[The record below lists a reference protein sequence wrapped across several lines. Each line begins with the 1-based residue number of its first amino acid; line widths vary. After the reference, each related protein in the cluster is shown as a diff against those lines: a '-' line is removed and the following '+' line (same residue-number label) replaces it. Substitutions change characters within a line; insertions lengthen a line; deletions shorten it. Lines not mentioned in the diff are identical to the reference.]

1 MSRLTILSSPVDST
15 QSVARRLF
23 PKHLDDLRGSG
34 LSDATIESW
43 GCFSIDQESAFQLKP
58 FGKGV
63 NAPGLALPMMAPG
76 SLEPVGFSYKPDSP
90 RLVKRNGKERTL
102 KYELPR
108 RGLNRIHVPRAAQYL
123 FRPPDGRE
131 GPMGMVITEGQKKA
145 EKATQEGIGCIA
157 LPGVWNW
164 LANFGG
170 ESVPIE
176 DLAAIEWPRYS
187 VEICFDSD
195 AATNPHVRRAEQAL
209 AHWLRSRGAA
219 KVSIVRIPQA
229 EDGAK
234 VGFDDF
240 LINHSVQDFENLPR
254 VDDGDFP
261 LTEAV
266 DLLSSDTEKKQR
278 NAILGRIRVE
288 ETDPAERERLLKI
301 AAERTGISLKAIRA
315 SAEAAGSRMRKPRTE
330 PALSATPEELEKI
343 RRERREAVEAILNES
358 QSRTLL
364 RAQTWAGEQ
373 LMYVCPFGDGQTL
386 VLSSGGTVIS
396 GADLPTSMRLPA
408 SPPDRSPL
416 SPDGVR
422 RFMAG
427 DRVPAIRIFDD
438 LRQWFSTHAIFKHS
452 SVATALALW
461 TMGTY
466 AHVLFNYYGYIWFT
480 SLGPS
485 HGKSLVE
492 KMLSMLCFNAG
503 PPITSPTPATLF
515 RDTEANAGTMI
526 LDEIEGLDPEK
537 KGDVIS
543 ILNAGFERGGC
554 VPRSIPTGD
563 TWVTR
568 RFSVYSPKAI
578 AGISHLPHTLHT
590 RVFQVDMPKRK
601 ASEPIQAFEP
611 DRLAHPAEALR
622 DDQAIFALR
631 NATQIAE
638 MYAGRSKLVACS
650 DASAKSPIPDRLR
663 DILAPLYAIAAV
675 IDLEAGALLATPG
688 LDGFAAI
695 QAGSRD
701 SDPVFVDYAIALHAL
716 SAWAVPQWRNGKV
729 LIKTQEAVLL
739 FKANEIGW
747 ASDSARTQ
755 TLLRK
760 LGGRNQTDWWKGEL
774 TRGYVFQQA
783 ELQDLV
789 ERHPIRAEEPLCQ
802 KQER

>member
-1 MSRLTILSSPVDST
+1 M
-15 QSVARRLF
+15 ARRIL
-23 PKHLDDLRGSG
+23 PNHLDDLRRSG

-43 GCFSIDQESAFQLKP
+43 GCFSIEQESASELKS

-63 NAPGLALPMMAPG
+63 TTPGLALPMMAPG
-76 SLEPVGFSYKPDSP
+76 SLEPAGFSYKPDHP
-90 RLVKRNGKERTL
+90 RMLKRNGKERTL

-108 RGLNRIHVPRAAQYL
+108 RGLNRIHVPRGAQYL

-131 GPMGMVITEGQKKA
+131 GPMRMVITEGQKKA
-145 EKATQEGIGCIA
+145 EKATQEGIACVA

-176 DLAAIEWPRYS
+176 DLAAIEWPRYA

-195 AATNPHVRRAEQAL
+195 AASNPHVHRAEKAL
-209 AHWLRSRGAA
+209 ARWLRSRGAA
-219 KVSIVRIPQA
+219 TVSIVRILQA
-229 EDGAK
+229 EDGSK
-234 VGFDDF
+234 IGLDDF
-240 LINHSVQDFENLPR
+240 LINHSAQDFENLPR
-254 VDDGDFP
+254 RDEGDLP
-261 LTEAV
+261 LAEAV
-266 DLLSSDTEKKQR
+266 DLLKPDTEKKER
-278 NAILGRIRVE
+278 SAVLGRIRVE

-301 AAERTGISLKAIRA
+301 AAGRTGISLKSLRA
-315 SAEAAGSRMRKPRTE
+315 SSEAAGSRIKKTYTE
-330 PALSATPEELEKI
+330 PPSVTPEELEKI
-343 RRERREAVEAILNES
+343 RNERREAVEAILNEAH
-358 QSRTLL
+358 SRTIL

-373 LMYVCPFGDGQTL
+373 LIYVCPFGDGETL
-386 VLSSGGTVIS
+386 VLSSSGTVIS
-396 GADLPTSMRLPA
+396 GADLPTSIKLPP

-427 DRVPAIRIFDD
+427 DSVPAIRIFDD
-438 LRQWFSTHAIFKHS
+438 LRQWFSAHAIFKHS

-492 KMLSMLCFNAG
+492 KILSMLCFNAG
-503 PPITSPTPATLF
+503 APITSPTPATIF

-563 TWVTR
+563 SWVTR

-590 RVFQVDMPKRK
+590 RVFQIDMPKRK
-601 ASEPIQAFEP
+601 ASEAIQTFEP
-611 DRLAHPAEALR
+611 DRLAHPAEILR
-622 DDQAIFALR
+622 DDQAICALR
-631 NATQIAE
+631 NASRIAE

-650 DASAKSPIPDRLR
+650 DASTKSPIPDRLR

-675 IDLEAGALLATPG
+675 IDLEAGELVATPG

-695 QAGSRD
+695 QAGSRN
-701 SDPVFVDYAIALHAL
+701 SDPVFEDYAIALHAL
-716 SAWAVPQWRNGKV
+716 FAWATPQWRNGKV
-729 LIKTQEAVLL
+729 LIKTREAMLL

-755 TLLRK
+755 ALLRK

-774 TRGYVFQQA
+774 TRGYVFHQA
-783 ELQDLV
+783 EMQDLV